1 MKKEEGCQK
10 KPKKKRKSKRKKKKK
25 HCRKKIMKRRRKKK
39 KKVKEKNAP
48 SFFQCQE
55 KFGIFFLAT
64 FQDDQMHYARKK
76 KVWPREIFIREGRK
90 TYLFEKVLASRFM
103 C

>member
-55 KFGIFFLAT
+55 KFGIFFWQPFKTTKCITLG
-64 FQDDQMHYARKK
+64 KK
-76 KVWPREIFIREGRK
+76 KFG
-90 TYLFEKVLASRFM
+90 LEKFS
-103 C
+103 